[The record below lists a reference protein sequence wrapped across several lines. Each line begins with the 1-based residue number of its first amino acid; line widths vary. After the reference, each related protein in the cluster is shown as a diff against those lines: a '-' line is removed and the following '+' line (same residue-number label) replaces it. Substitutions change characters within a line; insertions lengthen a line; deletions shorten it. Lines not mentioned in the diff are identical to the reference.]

1 MSIPSEET
9 EMVSKKVLIQRISGV
24 LDAGSKED
32 TAKIVFYG
40 GGEWGYSGRESLLH

>member
-9 EMVSKKVLIQRISGV
+9 EMLSKKLIQRISGV

-40 GGEWGYSGRESLLH
+40 GGEWGYSGQESLLH